1 MSRVSNPWDTYAD
14 EYARELQRR
23 GPLRSDTN
31 VMAGRLL
38 SLLGDIKGKA
48 VLDAACGNGALARLL
63 HDHGA
68 TVTGLDLSS
77 RLITQAKAMDPAR
90 AISYGVADLTQP
102 QPDYANCFDAIGSYL
117 ALNDI
122 EDLHAFARTLEQ
134 MAKPGASIVL
144 GFNNPYSAVIREHVT
159 DYSASGTVAR
169 YGGLWQRGIKA
180 FYVHRTLE
188 DILDAFLAA
197 GLVLVKL
204 VDIPDTQDRD
214 WLLPVGTRFP
224 MFMVLAFRKPENLN
238 ARSDEQE
245 R

>member
-1 MSRVSNPWDTYAD
+1 MSAVSNPWDTYAD

-23 GPLRSDTN
+23 GPLSADTN
-31 VMAGRLL
+31 VMAARLL

-48 VLDAACGNGALARLL
+48 VLDAACGNGAFTRLL

-68 TVTGLDLSS
+68 TVTGLDISP
-77 RLITQAKAMDPAR
+77 RLIAQAKEMDPR
-90 AISYGVADLTQP
+90 RTITYEVADLSQP
-102 QPDYANCFDAIGSYL
+102 QPAFANRFDAIGSYL

-122 EDLHAFARTLEQ
+122 EDHHGFAQTLAH
-134 MAKPGASIVL
+134 MARPGAPVAL
-144 GFNNPYSAVIREHVT
+144 AFNNPYSAVIREHVT
-159 DYSASGTVAR
+159 DYAASGTIAR
-169 YGGLWQRGIKA
+169 YGGLWRRGIKA
-180 FYVHRTLE
+180 CYIHRTLE

-224 MFMVLAFRKPENLN
+224 VFMVLGFRKPENLN
-238 ARSDEQE
+238 ARSD
-245 R
+245 

>member
-1 MSRVSNPWDTYAD
+1 MAPVSNPWDTYAD

-23 GPLRSDTN
+23 GPLTADTN
-31 VMAGRLL
+31 VLVARLL

-63 HDHGA
+63 HDHEA

-77 RLITQAKAMDPAR
+77 RLIVQAKEMDPR
-90 AISYGVADLTQP
+90 RTITYEVADLSQP
-102 QPDYANCFDAIGSYL
+102 QPVYADRFDAIGSYL

-122 EDLHAFARTLEQ
+122 GDHHGFARSLAH
-134 MAKPGASIVL
+134 MARPGAPIAL
-144 GFNNPYSAVIREHVT
+144 AFNNPYSAVIREHVT

-169 YGGLWQRGIKA
+169 YGGMWQRGIKA
-180 FYVHRTLE
+180 SYVHRTLE

-224 MFMVLAFRKPENLN
+224 MFMVLGFRKPEHLN
-238 ARSDEQE
+238 SRSD
-245 R
+245 